1 MDLSEQ
7 AERKL
12 PARMLVVDDD
22 PRSAKLLEG
31 YLVGEGY
38 QVRSAPDGNTALD
51 LARQETPDVVLLDV
65 MMPGMTG
72 YEVCRQLKSEP
83 RTRLTQVMLVTAL
96 DSTPD
101 KVEGLDTGADD
112 FVSKPVRREEFLAK
126 VRALLRVRRLL
137 MDLEDARAELS
148 ARNDELQMKRTLA
161 QTLVHDLKNPLS
173 AILGNLDLLEM
184 RGAEELRYLVQR
196 SKQGAVRMLKM
207 ILNLLDVEGL
217 EEGRL
222 VPSVQRLDAVELV
235 ASTLTESEAA
245 AEQKGVRLVLEPGD
259 AVHVDADPVL
269 LRRVVDNLLS
279 NAVAYT
285 PKGGVVTVAVG
296 LREEGVEV
304 RVADE
309 GPGVPEDHRERVF
322 EKYAQAEM
330 RKTGVTAN
338 RGLGLTFCRL
348 AVEAHG
354 GTIWVE
360 EAEGGG
366 ACFRTVLPA
375 PLDQGELPAD
385 KMPDLPERAPVRA
398 R

>member
-1 MDLSEQ
+1 MDLAEHR
-7 AERKL
+7 ERKL

-38 QVRSAPDGNTALD
+38 QVRTAPEGATALD
-51 LARQETPDVVLLDV
+51 LAREETPDVVLLDV

-101 KVEGLDTGADD
+101 RVEGLDTGADD

-137 MDLEDARAELS
+137 VDLEEARGELT
-148 ARNDELQMKRTLA
+148 ARNEELQLKRTLA

-173 AILGNLDLLEM
+173 AILGNLDLLEL

-222 VPSVQRLDAVELV
+222 VPSLQRLDAVDLV
-235 ASTLTESEAA
+235 GSTLAEAEAA
-245 AEQKGVRLVLEPGD
+245 AEQKGVRLALEPGG
-259 AVHVDADPVL
+259 AVFIDADPVL

-279 NAVAYT
+279 NAVAHT
-285 PKGGVVTVAVG
+285 PQDHAVTIAVG
-296 LREEGVEV
+296 LREEGVEI
-304 RVADE
+304 RVEDE
-309 GPGVPEDHRERVF
+309 GPGIPEDHRERIF

-330 RKTGVTAN
+330 RKTGITAN

-348 AVEAHG
+348 AIEAHG

-375 PLDQGELPAD
+375 PLDQDERPAA
-385 KMPDLPERAPVRA
+385 KTPDLPERVPALSR
-398 R
+398 